1 MNEHPDSAVVLLS
14 GGLDSSTL
22 LALAK
27 KEFKSVYAL
36 SIFYG
41 QRHDRELIAAQ
52 QIAEHYDVEWEIL
65 QLHDHITRHIFKGSS
80 QTDKNVPVPHG
91 HYQADNMKTTVVPNR
106 NMIFISL
113 ATAYAMSQTLELVGT
128 ATHAGDHYIYAD
140 CRPEF
145 NYQMTRA
152 IEEASEGKVSLWTPF
167 QRQDKEQILRVGL
180 GLGVPYEK
188 TWTCYEGEDR
198 PCGKCGSCVERA
210 ESFEKVGIED
220 PLQ

>member
-1 MNEHPDSAVVLLS
+1 
-14 GGLDSSTL
+14 
-22 LALAK
+22 
-27 KEFKSVYAL
+27 
-36 SIFYG
+36 
-41 QRHDRELIAAQ
+41 
-52 QIAEHYDVEWEIL
+52 
-65 QLHDHITRHIFKGSS
+65 
-80 QTDKNVPVPHG
+80 
-91 HYQADNMKTTVVPNR
+91 
-106 NMIFISL
+106 MIFISL

>member
-1 MNEHPDSAVVLLS
+1 MNEQSDSAVVLLS

-22 LALAK
+22 LASAK
-27 KEFKSVYAL
+27 KQFDRVHAL

-41 QRHDRELIAAQ
+41 QRHDRELLAAQ
-52 QIAEHYDVEWEIL
+52 QVAEHYDVEWEIL

-80 QTDKNVPVPHG
+80 QTDKDVPVPHG
-91 HYQADNMKTTVVPNR
+91 HYQADNMKVTVVPNR
-106 NMIFISL
+106 NMIFMSL
-113 ATAYAMSQTLELVGT
+113 AAAYAVSHNLGNVGV

-152 IEEASEGKVSLWTPF
+152 IEEATEGKVTLWTPF
-167 QRQDKEQILRVGL
+167 ERIDKEMILRLGL
-180 GLGVPYEK
+180 GLGVPFEK
-188 TWTCYEGEDR
+188 TWTCYEGEEH

-210 ESFEKVGIED
+210 EAFANVGFED